1 MDRRVV
7 TVFGGSGFLGR
18 HLVKRLAAEGAEVR
32 VPVRDAEG
40 AQFLKVLGD
49 VGQVVTWPA
58 DITDAA
64 QVAKA
69 LDGADAAVNLVGIL
83 YERGRATFQRIHV
96 DGAANVARAAAAAG
110 VRRLVHV
117 SAVGADPD
125 SPAEYA
131 RTKAAGEAAVKEA
144 FPGATIVRPS
154 IVFGP
159 EDDFFNRFAG
169 LARLTPV
176 LPVFGCPTWPTI
188 ELFPEGGIVDVDLYG
203 DGGTKF
209 QPVYV
214 GDVADAI
221 MAILADD
228 ATAGGTYELGGP
240 SVYSFKEIMDLMLA
254 ETGRER
260 FLAPL
265 PFAVA
270 KVQAFFLEMWP
281 VPPLTRD
288 QVKLLERDNVVSG
301 ELPGLKDLG
310 IEPTAAEGVLPSYLH
325 RFRPPRRRRRRDGPR
340 DHEGD
345 HGGGNDERGGP

>member
-1 MDRRVV
+1 MV

-18 HLVKRLAAEGAEVR
+18 HLVKRLAADGTEVR
-32 VPVRDAEG
+32 VAVRDAEA
-40 AQFLKVLGD
+40 AQFLKVAGD
-49 VGQVVTWPA
+49 AGQVVPWPT
-58 DITDAA
+58 DITDAPA
-64 QVAKA
+64 VANA

-83 YERGRATFQRIHV
+83 YERGRRRTFKRIHV
-96 DGAANVARAAAAAG
+96 DGAANVARAAQAAG

-117 SAVGADPD
+117 SAIGADPD
-125 SPAEYA
+125 SAAEYA

-144 FPGATIVRPS
+144 FPGAAIVRPS

-260 FLAPL
+260 FLAPW

-270 KVQAFFLEMWP
+270 KIQAFFLEMWP
-281 VPPLTRD
+281 VPMLTRD

-301 ELPGLKDLG
+301 KLPGLKDLG
-310 IEPTAAEGVLPSYLH
+310 IEPTAAEGVLPTYLH
-325 RFRPPRRRRRRDGPR
+325 RYRPPRRRGRDAVA
-340 DHEGD
+340 
-345 HGGGNDERGGP
+345 